1 MKQTATVELAGGKT
15 LQFETG
21 HLAKQAQGSAIVRQG
36 DNVVLGTACA
46 SPDPREGIDF
56 FPLTVDYREYTY
68 AGGRIPGG
76 FIKREG
82 RPQERE
88 TLTARQIDRPIRP
101 LFPEGFRNETQVIV
115 LVLSADTENDPDVL
129 AINAASAALTLSEI
143 PFHGPVGAVRI
154 GLVNDQMM
162 VNPTYAEM
170 RESVLNIMVVGTAEG
185 IVMVESGAKEV
196 SEDQVLKA
204 IEFAH
209 EQIKKICGALTD
221 LAAKNGK
228 KKLEVKVP
236 EFDQK
241 YFDKLKSKVGK
252 ELVDALDT
260 AKHPKHES
268 HEKVREIKKA
278 LKADLPEDD
287 KEAAAKLSKYY
298 EALREQIFRQ
308 QVTKDRK
315 RPDSRAFDQI
325 RDIWI
330 EVGVLPR
337 THGSAVFTRGETQA
351 LVTTTLGTPDD
362 AQRIER
368 FEGETKKRFMM
379 HYNFPP
385 FSVGEVGRMTGV
397 GRREIGHGALAE
409 RALLAVLPDVEN
421 WPYTMRVVSDILE
434 SNGSSSMAT
443 VCGASLSL
451 MDAGVPLSAAVAGV
465 AMGLVKEEDSYAIL
479 SDIAGAEDHYGDMD
493 FKVAGTRKGI
503 TALQM
508 DIKVMGITS
517 QIMQEALEQAKRGRL
532 HILDKMEDTITGGRE
547 NISTFAPRI
556 YTLQI
561 PVDKIRDLI
570 GPGGKMIRSI
580 IEETGVKI
588 DVDDSGRVNVASNNG
603 PSAQRAIQRINDLTA
618 VPEVGK
624 TYLGKVV
631 RLAEFGA
638 FVEIIPGTDG
648 LLHISEIAEHRVK
661 EVKDELKEG
670 DQVLVKVLG
679 IEGNRIKLSRK
690 AILREQ
696 RAKMSPPGTEGGEG
710 GASGEGSGGEGGE
723 RSERP
728 ERPPAQPRGEGE
740 ETVTFE
746 GGGDFTDDEGGE
758 PNFNR
763 EDANRETVAAGRPD
777 RPDRPRGDR
786 PPGGGGDRGGRGGSG
801 GRHRRGGSGGG
812 GRGPRGGGGGDRG
825 PRGGGGG
832 SGSSGGGDRGNR

>member
-15 LQFETG
+15 LHFETG
-21 HLAKQAQGSAIVRQG
+21 HLAKQAQGSSIVRFG
-36 DNVVLGTACA
+36 DNVVLGTACC

-82 RPQERE
+82 RPSERE
-88 TLTARQIDRPIRP
+88 ILTARQIDRPIRP
-101 LFPEGFRNETQVIV
+101 LFPEGFRNETQVIS

-129 AINAASAALTLSEI
+129 AINAASCALTLSDI
-143 PFHGPVGAVRI
+143 PFAGPVGAVRV
-154 GLVNDQMM
+154 GFVNDQYV
-162 VNPTYAEM
+162 VNPGYAEM
-170 RESVLNIMVVGTAEG
+170 HDSLLNIMVVGTAEG

-196 SEDQVLKA
+196 SEDQVLGA

-209 EQIKKICGALTD
+209 EQIKKICAGISE
-221 LAAKNGK
+221 LASRAGKAKRA
-228 KKLEVKVP
+228 VP
-236 EFDQK
+236 PVEFDQA
-241 YFDKLKSKVGK
+241 YYDKLKAKVGAQ
-252 ELVDALDT
+252 LADALDT
-260 AKHPKHES
+260 AKHPKLES
-268 HEKVREIKKA
+268 YEKVKQIKDQ
-278 LKADLPEDD
+278 LKAELPEDD
-287 KEAAAKLSKYY
+287 DEAPRKLSHYY
-298 EALREQIFRQ
+298 EVLRERIFRE
-308 QVTKDRK
+308 QVTNKRR
-315 RPDSRAFDQI
+315 RPDARAFDQI
-325 RDIWI
+325 RPIWI

-368 FEGETKKRFMM
+368 FEGETKKRFML

-397 GRREIGHGALAE
+397 GRREVGHGALAE
-409 RALLAVLPDVEN
+409 RAISAVLPSEDK
-421 WPYTMRVVSDILE
+421 WPYAIRVVSDILE

-451 MDAGVPLSAAVAGV
+451 MDAGVPLSSAVAGV
-465 AMGLVKEEDSYAIL
+465 AMGLVKEPDSYAIL
-479 SDIAGAEDHYGDMD
+479 TDIAGAEDHYGDMD

-517 QIMQEALEQAKRGRL
+517 KIMHEALEQARRGRL
-532 HILDKMEDTITGGRE
+532 FILDKMEEIITGGRE
-547 NISTFAPRI
+547 NISNFAPRI

-580 IEETGVKI
+580 IDQTGVKI
-588 DVDDSGRVNVASNNG
+588 DVDDTGKVNVASSDG
-603 PSAQRAIQRINDLTA
+603 PSAQKAIQMINDLTA
-618 VPEVGK
+618 VPEIGK

-661 EVKDELKEG
+661 DVKDELKEG
-670 DQVLVKVLG
+670 DQVLVKVLA

-690 AILREQ
+690 AILKEQ
-696 RAKMSPPGTEGGEG
+696 RAKMSP
-710 GASGEGSGGEGGE
+710 ASGDGDGN
-723 RSERP
+723 
-728 ERPPAQPRGEGE
+728 PPVPVAAANGDGE
-740 ETVTFE
+740 ETITFE
-746 GGGDFTDDEGGE
+746 GGGDFEETDDE

-763 EDANRETVAAGRPD
+763 EEANRETVHTGTGTGG
-777 RPDRPRGDR
+777 RPDRPRGGGPGGPGGAGRRRRGRGGR
-786 PPGGGGDRGGRGGSG
+786 PPGGGGDRGG
-801 GRHRRGGSGGG
+801 HRGGSGGG
-812 GRGPRGGGGGDRG
+812 
-825 PRGGGGG
+825 
-832 SGSSGGGDRGNR
+832 SH

>member
-1 MKQTATVELAGGKT
+1 MKQTATVELAGGKALT
-15 LQFETG
+15 IETG

-46 SPDPREGIDF
+46 APDPREGIDF

-82 RPQERE
+82 RPSERE
-88 TLTARQIDRPIRP
+88 ILTARQIDRPIRP
-101 LFPEGFRNETQVIV
+101 LFPEGFRNETQVIS

-129 AINAASAALTLSEI
+129 AINAASTALTLSDI
-143 PFHGPVGAVRI
+143 PFHGPVGAVRV
-154 GLVNDQMM
+154 GFVNDQYL
-162 VNPTYAEM
+162 VNPTYDEM
-170 RESVLNIMVVGTAEG
+170 RESLLNIMVVGTAAG

-196 SEDQVLKA
+196 SEEQVLGA

-209 EQIKKICGALTD
+209 TEIKKICAAIID
-221 LAAKNGK
+221 LAAKAGK
-228 KKLEVKVP
+228 KKIDVAAP

-241 YFDKLKSKVGK
+241 YYDQLMKKVGA
-252 ELVDALDT
+252 ELKDALDT
-260 AKHPKHES
+260 KKHQKLES
-268 HEKVREIKKA
+268 YDLVKQIKTK
-278 LKADLPEDD
+278 LKEELPEDD
-287 KEAAAKLSKYY
+287 EEAAAKLSHYY
-298 EALREQIFRQ
+298 ETLRERIFRE
-308 QVTKDRK
+308 QVTKQRV
-315 RPDSRAFDQI
+315 RPDHRAFDEI
-325 RDIWI
+325 RPISI

-368 FEGETKKRFMM
+368 FEGETKKRFML

-397 GRREIGHGALAE
+397 GRREVGHGALAE
-409 RALLAVLPDVEN
+409 RAISAVLPNEEK

-434 SNGSSSMAT
+434 SNGSSSMAS
-443 VCGASLSL
+443 VCGASLAL
-451 MDAGVPLSAAVAGV
+451 MDAGVPLSSAVAGV

-479 SDIAGAEDHYGDMD
+479 TDIAGAEDHYGDMD

-508 DIKVMGITS
+508 DIKVQNLTAEILR
-517 QIMQEALEQAKRGRL
+517 EALEQARRGRMF
-532 HILDKMEDTITGGRE
+532 ILDKMEETISGGRQD
-547 NISTFAPRI
+547 ISSFAPRI

-588 DVDDSGRVNVASNNG
+588 DVDDSGRVNVASNDG
-603 PSAQRAIQRINDLTA
+603 PSAQKAIQRINDLTA

-661 EVKDELKEG
+661 DVKDELKEG

-696 RAKMSPPGTEGGEG
+696 RAKMQAQQQPRSEGEAASAGGNDTEGHG
-710 GASGEGSGGEGGE
+710 GASDGGGV
-723 RSERP
+723 SER
-728 ERPPAQPRGEGE
+728 QPGE
-740 ETVTFE
+740 ETITFE
-746 GGGDFTDDEGGE
+746 GGGDFTEEENE

-763 EDANRETVAAGRPD
+763 EDANRETVHAGHGRPD
-777 RPDRPRGDR
+777 RGP
-786 PPGGGGDRGGRGGSG
+786 RGGRGGGGG
-801 GRHRRGGSGGG
+801 GRHRRGGRG
-812 GRGPRGGGGGDRG
+812 GRGGDRG
-825 PRGGGGG
+825 PRGGG
-832 SGSSGGGDRGNR
+832 DRGNR